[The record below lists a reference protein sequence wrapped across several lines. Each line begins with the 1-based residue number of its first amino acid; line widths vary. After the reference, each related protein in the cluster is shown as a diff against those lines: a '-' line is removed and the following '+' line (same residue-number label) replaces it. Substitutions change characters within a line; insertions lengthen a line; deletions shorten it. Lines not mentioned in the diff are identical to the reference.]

1 MGQCKSKVAVLDD
14 GNRRNITESGGVLKP
29 KKTKRKWRKSKGY
42 SLSASLEGELN
53 CDVDTHS
60 LSKGTPKNGP
70 VLVAYNVKNDENKK
84 FNPGRRNSY
93 HPASPPNEFAIEE
106 SLDVNCENVT
116 RMYNEAPIQLRHA
129 QPPIAEPESDLSNY
143 SSPVKTADIS
153 KALSL
158 TADPYITQVYCSTPM
173 SNQIKTLADIVIVP
187 EPTICLEASELG
199 ALEEGI

>member
-1 MGQCKSKVAVLDD
+1 MGQCKSKIAVLDD
-14 GNRRNITESGGVLKP
+14 SDHRNIQESGGGLKA

-53 CDVDTHS
+53 CDTDTHS

-106 SLDVNCENVT
+106 TSDITCENVT
-116 RMYNEAPIQLRHA
+116 RMYNEDPIQLSQA

-143 SSPVKTADIS
+143 SSPVKTAEIN
-153 KALSL
+153 KQFTM
-158 TADPYITQVYCSTPM
+158 TAEPYITTAINPKKSKAESDV
-173 SNQIKTLADIVIVP
+173 IIVP
-187 EPTICLEASELG
+187 KPTICLESAELR